1 MRMHLRHCVGAI
13 AVILTLA
20 GSAVCMAR
28 TPAAAGQWG
37 ECAYVLGEY
46 SGCVAVFEPE
56 QSLLPSQVTDIRVGL
71 LPEQD
76 RDQLRDGI
84 PVQTRRELLML
95 LEDFSS

>member
-1 MRMHLRHCVGAI
+1 MRMHLRHCIGAV

-28 TPAAAGQWG
+28 TPTVGDRWAD
-37 ECAYVLGEY
+37 CAYVLGEY

-56 QSLLPSQVTDIRVGL
+56 RSALPSRVTDIRVQL
-71 LPEQD
+71 LPEAD
-76 RDQLRDGI
+76 RLQLHDGI

-95 LEDFSS
+95 LEDFNS